1 MSRSA
6 AAINAGQKW
15 VKEDDDKLLEK
26 LLTNPDVPFD
36 QLADEFQRTA
46 GSIQN
51 RAMNLLMQMSS
62 DDNPLEDLCAKYN
75 VDWKDMEKYRLKKDN
90 RIQARRETRR
100 KARRGGGGG
109 SVGSGSESGATNNET
124 LLLLREIREQIT
136 VIQEKLSQQ

>member
-6 AAINAGQKW
+6 TANNAGQKW
-15 VKEDDDKLLEK
+15 EKEDDDKLLEK

-36 QLADEFQRTA
+36 QLAEEFQRTA

-51 RAMNLLMQMSS
+51 RAMNLLMQMST
-62 DDNPLEDLCAKYN
+62 DDSPLEDLCAKYN
-75 VDWKDMEKYRLKKDN
+75 VDWKDMQKYRQKKDN

-100 KARRGGGGG
+100 KTRRTGG
-109 SVGSGSESGATNNET
+109 SVGGGSDSGGNNET

-136 VIQEKLSQQ
+136 VIQDKLANQ